1 MIGTV
6 LKEVRAE
13 YGWGQ
18 VDVWDETEARLVERG
33 QLKAKE
39 TNKKKS
45 RLKAAGLM
53 ILSQLLSYHRR

>member
-18 VDVWDETEARLVERG
+18 KWDETEARLVERG

-53 ILSQLLSYHRR
+53 ISQLLSYHRR